1 VAGGESAIIAA
12 ITEISDRHRPMSQAA
27 KDLTDMDEAAATAA
41 ALLKA
46 LANKDRLLILCH
58 LAAGEKNVTELQE
71 ILGLRQP
78 TLSQQLSRL
87 RYEGLVDFRRH
98 GKSIHYRL
106 ASDEAAKVIEVLY
119 ELYCAPASTRP
130 AAPGS
135 DQRGEKAK
143 RSVRGSA
150 VPA

>member
-1 VAGGESAIIAA
+1 
-12 ITEISDRHRPMSQAA
+12 MSRLA
-27 KDLTDMDEAAATAA
+27 KNPTDMNEAAAAA
-41 ALLKA
+41 ATLLKA
-46 LANKDRLLILCH
+46 LANEDRLLILCN

-87 RYEGLVDFRRH
+87 RYEGLVAFRRD

-106 ASDEAAKVIEVLY
+106 ASDEAAKLIEVLY
-119 ELYCAPASTRP
+119 ELYCAPASRK
-130 AAPGS
+130 AAPAKSG
-135 DQRGEKAK
+135 RRRNKTKANP
-143 RSVRGSA
+143 RARA

>member
-1 VAGGESAIIAA
+1 
-12 ITEISDRHRPMSQAA
+12 MSQPA
-27 KDLTDMDEAAATAA
+27 KNLTDMDEAAAAAA

-46 LANKDRLLILCH
+46 LANEDRLLILCN

-87 RYEGLVDFRRH
+87 RYEGLVAFRRD

-119 ELYCAPASTRP
+119 ELYCAPVSRK
-130 AAPGS
+130 AAPAKS
-135 DQRGEKAK
+135 NRRGNKTKGNA
-143 RSVRGSA
+143 RARA

>member
-1 VAGGESAIIAA
+1 MS
-12 ITEISDRHRPMSQAA
+12 RPA
-27 KDLTDMDEAAATAA
+27 KNLTNMDEAATAA
-41 ALLKA
+41 ATLLKA
-46 LANKDRLLILCH
+46 LANEDRLLILCN

-87 RYEGLVDFRRH
+87 RYEGLVEFRRD

-119 ELYCAPASTRP
+119 EIYCAPVSRK
-130 AAPGS
+130 AAPAKS
-135 DQRGEKAK
+135 SRRGNETKSNA
-143 RSVRGSA
+143 RVRA
-150 VPA
+150 VPT

>member
-1 VAGGESAIIAA
+1 
-12 ITEISDRHRPMSQAA
+12 MSQLA
-27 KDLTDMDEAAATAA
+27 KNLTNMDEAAAAAA

-46 LANKDRLLILCH
+46 LANEDRLLILCN

-78 TLSQQLSRL
+78 TLSQQLARL
-87 RYEGLVDFRRH
+87 RYEGLVEFRRD

-119 ELYCAPASTRP
+119 ELYCAPLSRK
-130 AAPGS
+130 AAPAKSGR
-135 DQRGEKAK
+135 RGNKTKAK
-143 RSVRGSA
+143 ARVRV

>member
-1 VAGGESAIIAA
+1 
-12 ITEISDRHRPMSQAA
+12 MSQLA
-27 KDLTDMDEAAATAA
+27 KDLTDMDEAAAAA
-41 ALLKA
+41 AILLKA

-87 RYEGLVDFRRH
+87 RYEGLVDFRRD

-106 ASDEAAKVIEVLY
+106 ASEEAAKVIEVLY
-119 ELYCAPASTRP
+119 ELYCAPVSTR
-130 AAPGS
+130 AAPAGS
-135 DQRGEKAK
+135 DRRGDEAK
-143 RSVRGSA
+143 RSARGRA

>member
-1 VAGGESAIIAA
+1 MS
-12 ITEISDRHRPMSQAA
+12 RPA
-27 KDLTDMDEAAATAA
+27 KNLTNMDEAATAA
-41 ALLKA
+41 ATLLKA
-46 LANKDRLLILCH
+46 LANEDRLLILCN

-87 RYEGLVDFRRH
+87 RYEGLVEFRRD

-119 ELYCAPASTRP
+119 ELYCAPVSRK
-130 AAPGS
+130 AAPAKS
-135 DQRGEKAK
+135 NRRGKKTKGNA
-143 RSVRGSA
+143 RARA

>member
-1 VAGGESAIIAA
+1 
-12 ITEISDRHRPMSQAA
+12 MSQPA
-27 KDLTDMDEAAATAA
+27 KDLAGMDEAAATAA
-41 ALLKA
+41 VLLKA

-87 RYEGLVDFRRH
+87 RYEGLVDFRRD

-106 ASDEAAKVIEVLY
+106 ASEEAAKVIEVLY
-119 ELYCAPASTRP
+119 ELYCAPVSTRATP
-130 AAPGS
+130 AGS
-135 DQRGEKAK
+135 DRRGAKAK
-143 RSVRGSA
+143 RSTRGSA
-150 VPA
+150 VPV

>member
-1 VAGGESAIIAA
+1 MGR
-12 ITEISDRHRPMSQAA
+12 TT
-27 KDLTDMDEAAATAA
+27 KNLTDMEDAAATAA

-46 LANKDRLLILCH
+46 IANQDRLLILCN

-87 RYEGLVDFRRH
+87 RFEGLVDFRRD

-106 ASDEAAKVIEVLY
+106 ASEEAAKIIEVLY
-119 ELYCAPASTRP
+119 EIYCAPVSEKTVP
-130 AAPGS
+130 ANKS
-135 DQRGEKAK
+135 RRGKKAK
-143 RSVRGSA
+143 ANARSRARRAGLRTLTRA
-150 VPA
+150 ERRA

>member
-1 VAGGESAIIAA
+1 
-12 ITEISDRHRPMSQAA
+12 
-27 KDLTDMDEAAATAA
+27 
-41 ALLKA
+41 
-46 LANKDRLLILCH
+46 LLILCN

-87 RYEGLVDFRRH
+87 RYEGLVEFRRD

-119 ELYCAPASTRP
+119 EIYCAPVSKK
-130 AAPGS
+130 AAPAKS
-135 DQRGEKAK
+135 NRRGNKTKGNA
-143 RSVRGSA
+143 RTRA